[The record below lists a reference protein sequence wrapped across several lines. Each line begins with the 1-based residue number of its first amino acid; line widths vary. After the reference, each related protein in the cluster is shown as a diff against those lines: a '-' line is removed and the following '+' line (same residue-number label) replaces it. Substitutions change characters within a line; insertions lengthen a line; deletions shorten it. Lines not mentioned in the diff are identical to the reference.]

1 MTDEQ
6 IIAAAREYVASRGTT
21 AQPRAYDLA
30 RVLVALAERDDMR
43 SNVLGRIAIAARGE
57 HDNNLTDEHCVAEVE
72 RMRRD
77 LTRLE
82 AVARAASQ
90 LSYAAE
96 EWECDG
102 LGLFAQ
108 HGHWEPLHD
117 ALESLSLQPTF
128 AGFGCN
134 PLGKCS
140 EPRCADCPEGI
151 LVRERKAAPAGDAPA
166 GALAGRCGACA
177 RHPGRAAGP
186 GDDRAA

>member
-21 AQPRAYDLA
+21 AQPRAYELA
-30 RVLVALAERDDMR
+30 RVLVVLVERDEMR

-57 HDNNLTDEHCVAEVE
+57 HNNNLTDEHCVAEVE

-77 LTRLE
+77 LARLE
-82 AVARAASQ
+82 AVALAAKQ
-90 LSYAAE
+90 LCADAE

-108 HGHWEPLHD
+108 HGSWEPLHD
-117 ALESLSLQPTF
+117 AIEALSLQPTF

-134 PLGKCS
+134 PIGKCS
-140 EPRCADCPEGI
+140 EPRGADCPEGI
-151 LVRERKAAPAGDAPA
+151 LDNKA
-166 GALAGRCGACA
+166 
-177 RHPGRAAGP
+177 
-186 GDDRAA
+186 